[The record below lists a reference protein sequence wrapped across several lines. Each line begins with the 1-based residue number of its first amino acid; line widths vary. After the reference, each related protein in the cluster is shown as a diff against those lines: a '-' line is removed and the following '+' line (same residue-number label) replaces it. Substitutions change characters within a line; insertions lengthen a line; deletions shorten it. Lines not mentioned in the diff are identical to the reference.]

1 MKEIVLV
8 GTRVFPVEFRV
19 VNRFT
24 KIVMACS
31 GVGVDFS
38 RIDKNIQSL
47 ENCLEQT
54 LAVDPAEQ
62 LHVGIDLGT
71 AYIVVVVLNSRKEP
85 VGCAMEFAQVI
96 KDGLVVDFMGA
107 TKIVKKLVKQ
117 LEQRLNRKLT
127 HAAIAVP
134 PGTGEK
140 DCSTHSYV
148 AEGAGLEVTCILDEP
163 TAANAVLGLENG
175 VIVDIGGG
183 TTGLAIFKD
192 GKVVNVADE
201 PTGGTHVSLVLA
213 GNYRIPFTEAEN
225 LKMQVE
231 RHGEILTVVRPVIQK
246 MASIIKTHIAGH
258 DISEIYLVG
267 GTCCLKNMEEIIEK
281 ELGLP
286 VYKPANPFLV
296 TPLGIA
302 LNCKV

>member
-1 MKEIVLV
+1 M
-8 GTRVFPVEFRV
+8 
-19 VNRFT
+19 
-24 KIVMACS
+24 
-31 GVGVDFS
+31 DFS
-38 RIDKNIQSL
+38 KIDKNIQTL
-47 ENCLEQT
+47 ENCIEQP
-54 LAVDPAEQ
+54 LVVNPNEK

-71 AYIVVVVLNSRKEP
+71 AYIVVVVLNEHKQP

-107 TKIVKKLVKQ
+107 TKIVRKLVKQ
-117 LEQRLNRKLT
+117 LEEGLSRKLT

-134 PGTGEK
+134 PGTGAK

-183 TTGLAIFKD
+183 TTGLSIFKD
-192 GKVVNVADE
+192 GKVIRVADE
-201 PTGGTHVSLVLA
+201 ATGGTHVSLVLA
-213 GNYRIPFTEAEN
+213 GNYRISFTEAED
-225 LKMQVE
+225 LKMKVD
-231 RHGEILTVVRPVIQK
+231 RHNEILTVVRPVIQK
-246 MASIIKTHIAGH
+246 MASIIKTHIE
-258 DISEIYLVG
+258 DYEVSEIYLVG
-267 GTCCLKNMEEIIEK
+267 GTCCLTNMEEIIEK

-286 VYKPANPFLV
+286 VFKPANPFLV

-302 LNCKV
+302 LNCMA